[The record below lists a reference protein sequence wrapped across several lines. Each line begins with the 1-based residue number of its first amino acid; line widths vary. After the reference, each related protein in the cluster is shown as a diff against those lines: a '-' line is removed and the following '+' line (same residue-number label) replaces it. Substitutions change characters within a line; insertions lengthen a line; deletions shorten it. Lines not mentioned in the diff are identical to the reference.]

1 MFKNIYGIIKLEKIT
16 VVQLGIDDYGYRFL
30 FSIALYSLYSLYLL
44 ILIVKNNCKFKF
56 LIFTAEKMQCDKTKS
71 NSV

>member
-16 VVQLGIDDYGYRFL
+16 IVQLEIDDYGYRFL
-30 FSIALYSLYSLYLL
+30 FFVALYSLL

-56 LIFTAEKMQCDKTKS
+56 LIFTAEKMQCDETKS